1 MGGSLT
7 EFEIGNVFKG
17 VIVLGIL
24 YGLIVF
30 FTGTPR
36 PVGTGRFGRGVKTA
50 IETAENKNIRGGEF
64 YTGLIIIFLVMVGT
78 WTGPRDSVNKFLNFL
93 VPDGRW
99 GVGYLLLVG
108 LLGFVIFRY
117 LLVERVSFESD
128 RKKEKA
134 MFKSL

>member
-1 MGGSLT
+1 MGGSVT
-7 EFEIGNVFKG
+7 DTSIGNVVKG

-36 PVGTGRFGRGVKTA
+36 PVGSRFGRGVKTA
-50 IETAENKNIRGGEF
+50 LETAENKNIRGGEF
-64 YTGLIIIFLVMVGT
+64 YTGLIIIFLLMVGT
-78 WTGPRDSVNKFLNFL
+78 WTGPIDSVNKFLNFL

-128 RKKEKA
+128 TKKEKA

>member
-1 MGGSLT
+1 
-7 EFEIGNVFKG
+7 
-17 VIVLGIL
+17 
-24 YGLIVF
+24 
-30 FTGTPR
+30 
-36 PVGTGRFGRGVKTA
+36 
-50 IETAENKNIRGGEF
+50 
-64 YTGLIIIFLVMVGT
+64 MVGT
-78 WTGPRDSVNKFLNFL
+78 WTGPIDSVNKFLNFL

-128 RKKEKA
+128 TKKEKA